1 MIDEDNSGTI
11 TFEEL
16 KDSLKSV
23 GCDLMESEIKS
34 LMEAV
39 GRLSLSLIVIQTKVF
54 NVISNTNFIL
64 PLVLFISSKLQC
76 KYTITCFL

>member
-23 GCDLMESEIKS
+23 GCDLIESEIKF

-39 GRLSLSLIVIQTKVF
+39 GTLPLSLDVIQTKVF
-54 NVISNTNFIL
+54 NVISNNFIL
-64 PLVLFISSKLQC
+64 PLVLFIKNKKSYSLN
-76 KYTITCFL
+76 TL